1 MAITALSMV
10 LVVPLVLAGFR
21 ESDRQ
26 RVDVETIGPRSV
38 RASVLASGSF
48 VFREQALLSAET
60 MGRVREILVR
70 EGDPVRSGQVVM
82 RLEREAHRAEVDQQ
96 QSVVRQ
102 QRIDIERQALNVREQ
117 AGRWKRSRE
126 LHAMKLLD
134 DASHDQARHAY
145 DGALLQLRSA
155 RESLRQAEAMLAQ
168 AHERLARTE
177 VRAPIDGT
185 VTSIDIKVGETAV
198 PSSVGIAGSN
208 LLTIADLGTI
218 STEVNVDEADIA
230 RIKVGQQAE
239 INAAAFPDVALKGTV
254 ASIPLS
260 PSKAAAGAAG
270 ASQARSYLVRIRLA
284 DPSSVVLRPGMSC
297 RAEILTHTPGRAL
310 AVPVQALFTNDQA
323 HASNGKRPA
332 QEHHVFVDVEGRVER
347 RAVIPGVSDDSHVEI
362 RKGVKAGERVIVGPY
377 KVLRHLRPGDE
388 VDASGTSGARS

>member
-1 MAITALSMV
+1 MSRHLTRSLSARMLPALVASLALAVSGCGGDEETAAPQDPAASDTSSPAGEQTLALTADGSTTAKCAM
-10 LVVPLVLAGFR
+10 PSAEVLATFDTAF
-21 ESDRQ
+21 E
-26 RVDVETIGPRSV
+26 
-38 RASVLASGSF
+38 
-48 VFREQALLSAET
+48 
-60 MGRVREILVR
+60 
-70 EGDPVRSGQVVM
+70 
-82 RLEREAHRAEVDQQ
+82 
-96 QSVVRQ
+96 
-102 QRIDIERQALNVREQ
+102 
-117 AGRWKRSRE
+117 
-126 LHAMKLLD
+126 
-134 DASHDQARHAY
+134 
-145 DGALLQLRSA
+145 
-155 RESLRQAEAMLAQ
+155 
-168 AHERLARTE
+168 
-177 VRAPIDGT
+177 GT

-239 INAAAFPDVALKGTV
+239 INAAAFPDLALKGTV

-323 HASNGKRPA
+323 HASDGKRPA